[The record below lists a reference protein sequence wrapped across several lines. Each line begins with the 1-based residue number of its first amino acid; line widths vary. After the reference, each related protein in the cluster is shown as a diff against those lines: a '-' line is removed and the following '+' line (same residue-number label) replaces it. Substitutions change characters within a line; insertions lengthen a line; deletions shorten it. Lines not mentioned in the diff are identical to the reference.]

1 MLKFLNGN
9 QINFLKK
16 LETIL
21 EKRKFNQQNQSVV
34 VKKILTDVKNQG
46 DKAVIRFEKKF
57 SKIKTKSKKIKFSN
71 DEINKISK
79 KIDKRLKNSIDIAF
93 KRIKQFHSKQKIKS
107 FKYHD
112 KFKNELSYNY
122 SPIQNVGV
130 YVPGGTASYP
140 STVLMNCIPALVAGV
155 KNIYLTTPALGS
167 DVNPAIIYAAKKCGV
182 KEIYKTGGA
191 HSIAA
196 LTYGTQTFKK
206 VDKIVGPGNAFVALA
221 KKEVF
226 GEVGIDM
233 VAGPSEVSI
242 VADKYSKPDWIASD
256 LIAQAEHDI
265 FAQSILITDSKDLI
279 NSVNANLKAQ
289 LIDLPKKNIAAK
301 SLRNYGLAIYA
312 STQNKIADIVNTI
325 APEHLEINFKKY
337 NRIIK
342 KIKNAGSIFV
352 GKFSP
357 EAMGD
362 YIAGPNHVLPTS
374 GSARFSSGLSVND
387 FLKRHSLIKI
397 TKSGIERLGPSVIN
411 LARYENLD
419 GHARSI
425 KIRLTKENWLAKQ
438 ETLEFKGKVTELLPN
453 AMFRVKLE
461 NNHEI
466 LAHTAGKLRK
476 NRIRVLAGDN
486 VMVEMTPY
494 DLTKGRI
501 TFRF

>member
-1 MLKFLNGN
+1 MLKFLNSN

-79 KIDKRLKNSIDIAF
+79 KIDKKLKNSIDIAF

-425 KIRLTKENWLAKQ
+425 KIRLTKEN
-438 ETLEFKGKVTELLPN
+438 
-453 AMFRVKLE
+453 
-461 NNHEI
+461 
-466 LAHTAGKLRK
+466 
-476 NRIRVLAGDN
+476 
-486 VMVEMTPY
+486 
-494 DLTKGRI
+494 
-501 TFRF
+501 

>member
-1 MLKFLNGN
+1 MLKFLNSN

-21 EKRKFNQQNQSVV
+21 EKRKFNQQNQLVV
-34 VKKILTDVKNQG
+34 VKKILADVKNQG
-46 DKAVIRFEKKF
+46 DKAVIKLEKKF

-79 KIDKRLKNSIDIAF
+79 KIDKKLKSSIDIAF
-93 KRIKQFHSKQKIKS
+93 KRIKQFHLKQKIKS

-242 VADKYSKPDWIASD
+242 IADKNSKPDWIASD

-279 NSVNANLKAQ
+279 NSVNASLKAQ

-411 LARYENLD
+411 LARYENLE

-425 KIRLTKENWLAKQ
+425 KIRLTKEN
-438 ETLEFKGKVTELLPN
+438 
-453 AMFRVKLE
+453 
-461 NNHEI
+461 
-466 LAHTAGKLRK
+466 
-476 NRIRVLAGDN
+476 
-486 VMVEMTPY
+486 
-494 DLTKGRI
+494 
-501 TFRF
+501 